1 MPSIGERIKDLR
13 LKSKL
18 TQKELSKITGISEI
32 SIRKYES
39 GDRTPKIDAIEKL
52 ALALNVQIDYIIGRS
67 EFEKFDSSIINNDLK
82 SLIAII
88 ESSNPEHS
96 KLLRD
101 IIDIA
106 FLTVNNSKNDIDKLS
121 IIKEL
126 YRDIWKVNLGSSN
139 LINEYPEFISNH
151 LSLLNN
157 LYKSSDNT

>member
-13 LKSKL
+13 TKNQL

-52 ALALNVQIDYIIGRS
+52 STAFNVQIDYIIGRS
-67 EFEKFDSSIINNDLK
+67 DFKKFDSSIINSDFET
-82 SLIAII
+82 LINVI
-88 ESSNPEHS
+88 ENSSPEHS
-96 KLLRD
+96 KLLRE

-106 FLTVNNSKNDIDKLS
+106 FLTINNTENNINKLN
-121 IIKEL
+121 IIKSL
-126 YRDIWKVNLGSSN
+126 YRDIWKVNLGNTN

-151 LSLLNN
+151 LSLLNT
-157 LYKSSDNT
+157 LYKLSDDT

>member
-1 MPSIGERIKDLR
+1 MPSIGERIKELR

-67 EFEKFDSSIINNDLK
+67 EFEKFDSSIINNDFK
-82 SLIAII
+82 SLITII
-88 ESSNPEHS
+88 ENSNPEHS
-96 KLLRD
+96 KLLR
-101 IIDIA
+101 A
-106 FLTVNNSKNDIDKLS
+106 FLTINSSENDINKLS
-121 IIKEL
+121 IIKAL
-126 YRDIWKVNLGSSN
+126 YNDIWKVNLGNSK